1 LESETYIRLGELAW
15 EVRIIV
21 IVEILGMGMKLHRT
35 YERRRNWW
43 RLGGIWDIS
52 RVIIGID
59 RI

>member
-1 LESETYIRLGELAW
+1 LESETYIRLRELGR
-15 EVRIIV
+15 EIRI
-21 IVEILGMGMKLHRT
+21 IVEILGMGMKLDRT